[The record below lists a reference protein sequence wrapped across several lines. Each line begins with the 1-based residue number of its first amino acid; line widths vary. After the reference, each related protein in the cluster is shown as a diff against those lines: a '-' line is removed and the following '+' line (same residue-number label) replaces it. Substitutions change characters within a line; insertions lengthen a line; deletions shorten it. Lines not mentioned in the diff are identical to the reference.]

1 MYSLEHIKW
10 IDSDFSL
17 STHVWQDKDDLIKP
31 FRWQDRTVD
40 TVGYNV
46 LENEDWIVLVQSV
59 NRPTTDENEDLFRGG
74 YIIYKK
80 TIIERE
86 ALCKI

>member
-10 IDSDFSL
+10 IDSGFSL
-17 STHVWQDKDDLIKP
+17 STHVWQDKDDLINLLDG
-31 FRWQDRTVD
+31 QDRTVD

-46 LENEDWIVLVQSV
+46 LENED
-59 NRPTTDENEDLFRGG
+59 LFRGG
-74 YIIYKK
+74 YIIFKK

>member
-10 IDSDFSL
+10 IDSGFSL
-17 STHVWQDKDDLIKP
+17 SSHIWQDKDELINLLEE
-31 FRWQDRTVD
+31 QDRTVD

-46 LENEDWIVLVQSV
+46 FENTDWIILAQSV
-59 NRPTTDENEDLFRGG
+59 NCPTGYEKEDLFRGG

-80 TIIERE
+80 TIVERE

>member
-10 IDSDFSL
+10 IDSGFSL

-59 NRPTTDENEDLFRGG
+59 NRPTTDENENLFRGG
-74 YIIYKK
+74 YIIFKK

>member
-10 IDSDFSL
+10 IDSGFSL
-17 STHVWQDKDDLIKP
+17 STHVWQDKDDLINLLDG
-31 FRWQDRTVD
+31 QDRTVD
-40 TVGYNV
+40 TVGYSV
-46 LENEDWIVLVQSV
+46 LEYEYWVVLVQSG
-59 NRPTTDENEDLFRGG
+59 NRPTTDENEDLFLGG

>member
-10 IDSDFSL
+10 IDSGFSL

>member
-10 IDSDFSL
+10 IDSGFSL
-17 STHVWQDKDDLIKP
+17 STLVWQDKDDLIKP

-46 LENEDWIVLVQSV
+46 LENENWIVLIQSV
-59 NRPTTDENEDLFRGG
+59 NRPTTDVKEDLFRGG
-74 YIIYKK
+74 YIIFKK

>member
-10 IDSDFSL
+10 IDSSFSL
-17 STHVWQDKDDLIKP
+17 SNHVWQDKDELINILDG
-31 FRWQDRTVD
+31 QDRTVD

-59 NRPTTDENEDLFRGG
+59 NRLTTDVKEDLFRGG

>member
-10 IDSDFSL
+10 IDSGFSL
-17 STHVWQDKDDLIKP
+17 STHVWQDKDDLINLLDG
-31 FRWQDRTVD
+31 QDRTVD

-59 NRPTTDENEDLFRGG
+59 NCPTTEENENLFRGG
-74 YIIYKK
+74 YLIFKK